1 MPLVFLAVL
10 LLWVIKIDLSHSLLL
25 WVGVFLEHGLFA
37 DKPTHAHIESQSSL
51 SVSFLEE
58 TPNLLLHHQRD
69 FLLEIWTIPFSF
81 FFSCFLEHNP
91 FAS

>member
-58 TPNLLLHHQRD
+58 TPICYCTIRETSYWKFGP
-69 FLLEIWTIPFSF
+69 FLSL